1 MNCLACVNA
10 YLQNFACHFARTV
23 ENKIE
28 ILHIYVHVNVHV
40 VRDALKC
47 SYYQG
52 ASCFVAI
59 MTDPYFSHTMTAAVI
74 ALRNVT
80 N

>member
-1 MNCLACVNA
+1 MIMNCLACVNA

-23 ENKIE
+23 EYKIE
-28 ILHIYVHVNVHV
+28 ILHINVHV
-40 VRDALKC
+40 VSDALEC

-59 MTDPYFSHTMTAAVI
+59 MTDPYFSHTMTTTVI